1 MTGPDIRSLPLNS
14 ATSGEI
20 SLAFRDLGTGFPL
33 ILVNGFASTMDMW
46 NPPFLSALSQHFRV
60 IIFDNRGTGYSS
72 SSKTPFSLPL
82 FAEDAAA
89 LLGSL
94 GISRAHVLG
103 HSMGACVAL
112 ELALARPDLVENLV
126 LVSGNCGGKEAIP
139 MEPEVWATLS
149 DKSGTV
155 SDVADRMFSVL
166 FPPEWL
172 ATHDP
177 WQYCPEVYETTGE
190 ESVDLQA
197 AAFSSWSGCYDRLPE
212 IRAPTLLLTGTDDV
226 IIPAEN
232 SFTLGRRI
240 PNAKVVPFCGAGHGL
255 MYQCPEEVAKAIIS
269 FLETGWAPVAF

>member
-1 MTGPDIRSLPLNS
+1 MTGPDIRSLPLKS

-33 ILVNGFASTMDMW
+33 ILLNGFASTMDMW
-46 NPPFLSALSQHFRV
+46 NPPLLSALSDLFRV
-60 IIFDNRGTGYSS
+60 IIFDHRGTGYSS
-72 SSKTPFSLPL
+72 SSDMPFSLPL

-103 HSMGACVAL
+103 HSMGACMAL
-112 ELALARPDLVENLV
+112 ELALARPELVEKLV

-139 MEPEVWATLS
+139 MQPGVWATLS
-149 DKSGTV
+149 DKSGSAT
-155 SDVADRMFSVL
+155 DVADRMFSVL
-166 FPPEWL
+166 FTPEWL

-190 ESVDLQA
+190 DVAARQA
-197 AAFSSWSGCYDRLPE
+197 AAFSSWAGCYDRLPV
-212 IRAPTLLLTGTDDV
+212 IHAPTLLLTGTDDV

-240 PNAKVVPFCGAGHGL
+240 PGAKVVPVCGAGHGL
-255 MYQCPEEVAKAIIS
+255 MYQHPEEVAGTVIS
-269 FLETGWAPVAF
+269 FLET